1 MPTALRF
8 FGIIN
13 AAIWFG
19 AAIFFTV
26 VVGPAFFSGEMLSL
40 LGRPRAGAAAQLV
53 IERYFILQHTCA
65 IIAIIHLLAEWL
77 YMGRPLER
85 LTLGVVIGA
94 FCLGLIGGAW
104 MAPKLKQLHF
114 VKYGQN
120 STPEQREAAAKS
132 FSAWHGVSQMA
143 NLLLMVAILGH
154 LWKMS
159 NRADGPR
166 FVSANKFRG

>member
-8 FGIIN
+8 IGIIN

-19 AAIFFTV
+19 AAIFFTFG
-26 VVGPAFFSGEMLSL
+26 VGPAFFTPEMTSL

-53 IERYFILQHTCA
+53 IERFFILQHTCA
-65 IIAIIHLLAEWL
+65 IIAILHLLAEWL

-94 FCLGLIGGAW
+94 FCLGLVGGAW
-104 MAPKLKQLHF
+104 IAPKLKQLHL
-114 VKYGQN
+114 VKYSQN
-120 STPEQREAAAKS
+120 STSEMREGAAKS
-132 FSAWHGVSQMA
+132 FGAWHGVSQMA

-159 NRADGPR
+159 NRMDNTR